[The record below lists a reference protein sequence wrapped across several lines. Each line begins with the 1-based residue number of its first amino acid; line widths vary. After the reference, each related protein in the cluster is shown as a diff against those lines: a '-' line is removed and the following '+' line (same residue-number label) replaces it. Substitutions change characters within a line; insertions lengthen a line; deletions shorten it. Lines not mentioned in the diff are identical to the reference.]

1 MWDRGNW
8 QPSCTPHHDVVKQ
21 RLEVLY
27 AQGKAK
33 AEDLKLDSVMAITLT
48 RELIESK
55 L

>member
-1 MWDRGNW
+1 MWAPQNR

-33 AEDLKLDSVMAITLT
+33 AEDLRLDSAMAIELT
-48 RELIESK
+48 MELLERK
-55 L
+55 